1 MIIENLNSYFAQ
13 MYGKFGNIEE
23 EIVNMV
29 KSFYDPKVEEKG
41 IEKGIEKGKEIGME
55 QGAKKGNELLIKQL
69 VKKFGNLSEEL
80 KSKIMSLPI
89 DKVNE
94 IGESIFDFK
103 SLEDINKFLH

>member
-1 MIIENLNSYFAQ
+1 

-29 KSFYDPKVEEKG
+29 KSFYDPKIEEKG
-41 IEKGIEKGKEIGME
+41 IQKGME
-55 QGAKKGNELLIKQL
+55 QGTKKSNELLIKQIT
-69 VKKFGNLSEEL
+69 KRFGNIPEEL

-94 IGESIFDFK
+94 IGEAIFDFK
-103 SLEDINKFLH
+103 SLEDIKKFLD

>member
-1 MIIENLNSYFAQ
+1 I
-13 MYGKFGNIEE
+13 YGKFGNIEE

-41 IEKGIEKGKEIGME
+41 IEKGIEKGMEKGKKIGME
-55 QGAKKGNELLIKQL
+55 QGAKKSNELLIKLL
-69 VKKFGNLSEEL
+69 VKRFGNLPEDL

-94 IGESIFDFK
+94 IGESIFDFNI
-103 SLEDINKFLH
+103 LDDIYKFLN